1 MSENLAQSDPVE
13 GSREVIERELAR
25 RDHRT
30 TAQAQRA
37 VTRADVLAAMRDA
50 DDRLVTE
57 IVASSASLAEFTRA
71 LAWLN
76 DDDAAQEAGL
86 SPPSGRASVVL
97 NLLREAEAERVDDEP
112 EGP

>member
-25 RDHRT
+25 RDQRT

-37 VTRADVLAAMRDA
+37 VTRADVLAAIRDA

-57 IVASSASLAEFTRA
+57 IVASGATLAEFNRA

-86 SPPSGRASVVL
+86 SPPSGRAAAVL
-97 NLLREAEAERVDDEP
+97 NLLREAEAGRVDDEP